1 MNLQLTG
8 RHVEITPAM
17 REYVA
22 TKLARAMRHF
32 DQVIDAAVIL
42 SVEKH
47 EHRAEV
53 SLHVS
58 GRDLFCEAVDADMY
72 VAIDALAD
80 KLDRMVVRHKEKLT
94 DHRGHVAAEPQVP

>member
-8 RHVEITPAM
+8 RHVDVTPAL

-32 DQVIDAAVIL
+32 DQVIDTAVIL

-47 EHRAEV
+47 EQKAEV

-58 GRDLFCEAVDADMY
+58 GQHLFCEAVDADMY

-80 KLDRMVVRHKEKLT
+80 KLDRMVVRHKEKQT
-94 DHRGHVAAEPQVP
+94 DHRGHAGLEPRAS

>member
-22 TKLARAMRHF
+22 TKLARA
-32 DQVIDAAVIL
+32 
-42 SVEKH
+42 
-47 EHRAEV
+47 EV

-58 GRDLFCEAVDADMY
+58 GRDLFCEAVETDMY
-72 VAIDALAD
+72 VAIDAMAD
-80 KLDRMVVRHKEKLT
+80 RLDRMVVRHKEKQT
-94 DHRGHVAAEPQVP
+94 DHRGHAPVEPQAS

>member
-32 DQVIDAAVIL
+32 DQVIDTAVIL

-58 GRDLFCEAVDADMY
+58 GRDPFCDMY
-72 VAIDALAD
+72 VAIDAMAD
-80 KLDRMVVRHKEKLT
+80 RLDRMVVRHKEKQT
-94 DHRGHVAAEPQVP
+94 DHRGHAPVEPQAS